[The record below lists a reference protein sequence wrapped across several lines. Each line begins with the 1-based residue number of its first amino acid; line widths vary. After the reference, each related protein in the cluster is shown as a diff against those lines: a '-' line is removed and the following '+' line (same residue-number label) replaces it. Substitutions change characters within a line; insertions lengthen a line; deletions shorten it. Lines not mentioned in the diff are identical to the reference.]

1 MPDLV
6 SDDAVT
12 AALGTLKWDREG
24 DELVKVVIAKD
35 FAGAMR
41 FVNAVAGL
49 AEAADH
55 HPDISISWNK
65 VTLGLTSHDAG
76 GLTQR
81 DLDLATRIDGLG
93 QA

>member
-6 SDDAVT
+6 SDDAVS
-12 AALGTLKWDREG
+12 AALATLKWDREG
-24 DELVKVVIAKD
+24 DELVKVVTAKD

-41 FVNAVAGL
+41 FVNSVAGL
-49 AEAADH
+49 AEDADH